1 MSITRLPRG
10 TKFVMQ
16 PVRRVE
22 VQRAA
27 TGGARLPISYAGDH
41 WAIEIETGAL
51 PVLMGRGLV
60 GKVLNGTNTPV
71 RVLIPQPGVDTGAP
85 GSPKVAGGDQSGMS
99 IDVDGVTPYYV
110 VREGQF
116 ITIETDGSGRAYLVT
131 AEAVANAGGQ
141 ITLPIWPM
149 LHVEPED
156 NATVEIAAPW
166 IEGLIDEGGEHE
178 SGLIAAVTPDTFVI
192 EEQD

>member
-10 TKFVMQ
+10 TQYQMRA
-16 PVRRVE
+16 VRRVE

-51 PVLMGRGLV
+51 PVLYGRGLV
-60 GKVLNGTNTPV
+60 GKVLNGVNTPV

-85 GSPKVAGGDQSGMS
+85 GSPTVAGAGQAGDS
-99 IDVDGVTPYYV
+99 VDLENVTPYHV

-116 ITIETDGSGRAYLVT
+116 ITIETDGSGRAYLAT
-131 AEAVANAGGQ
+131 AEAVANADGE
-141 ITLPIWPM
+141 ITIPIWPL
-149 LHVEPED
+149 LHVEPAD
-156 NATVEIAAPW
+156 GDSVEIAEPW
-166 IEGLIDEGGEHE
+166 IEGLIDEGGDHD
-178 SGLIAAVTPDTFVI
+178 SGLISAVTPDSFLI
-192 EEQD
+192 EEAS